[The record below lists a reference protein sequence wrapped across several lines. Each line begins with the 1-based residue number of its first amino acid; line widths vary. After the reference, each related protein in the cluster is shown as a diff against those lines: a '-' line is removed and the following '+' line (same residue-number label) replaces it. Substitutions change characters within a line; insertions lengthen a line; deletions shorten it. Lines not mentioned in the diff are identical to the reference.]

1 MRQEKSV
8 DFNVF
13 EHVVFSEN
21 DEENPNK
28 KLVIC
33 WWNTRPNH
41 VGWAKQLAQWSFVKW
56 VSCGEMDNSTLIT
69 QKNINWDMEDWCTW
83 RSQVQG
89 WNDSTLKLWLFWVT
103 KPASCKGWDL
113 GSWWLPKSGSKP
125 VDGKM
130 IALEEGCFIMF
141 RRYGWM
147 TEESYDRR
155 DGCPKTKSLRIQKG
169 QANGWSLFASN
180 EVPMRHFHPFEDSE
194 TVGALA
200 FLKSFPERVGKSTGR
215 IEIHMFG
222 TRFPACFPLESIHPH
237 MPLELL
243 RGLLKWNSS
252 TKKNAFF
259 FYYGS
264 LISDRS
270 GASSMI
276 FIFLGTT
283 RWYDLTSHCLVH
295 IPYTATK

>member
-1 MRQEKSV
+1 MEHQLGGFTWPRASFSTIPGMRLPWRPRRSTRSRTSNMRQEKSV

-41 VGWAKQLAQWSFVKW
+41 VGRAKQLAQWSFVKW

-113 GSWWLPKSGSKP
+113 DLG
-125 VDGKM
+125 
-130 IALEEGCFIMF
+130 GC
-141 RRYGWM
+141 
-147 TEESYDRR
+147 
-155 DGCPKTKSLRIQKG
+155 Q
-169 QANGWSLFASN
+169 
-180 EVPMRHFHPFEDSE
+180 
-194 TVGALA
+194 
-200 FLKSFPERVGKSTGR
+200 RVAR
-215 IEIHMFG
+215 
-222 TRFPACFPLESIHPH
+222 
-237 MPLELL
+237 
-243 RGLLKWNSS
+243 NQ
-252 TKKNAFF
+252 
-259 FYYGS
+259 
-264 LISDRS
+264 
-270 GASSMI
+270 
-276 FIFLGTT
+276 
-283 RWYDLTSHCLVH
+283 
-295 IPYTATK
+295 